1 MDTYIKVLN
10 FIQFKFKK
18 KNLKCGDIII
28 QENISNK
35 KDVQDYVLM
44 RICESE
50 IVLLGLF
57 KTEMNVYAHQ
67 GIIHKNPKCSFL
79 RRWRNI

>member
-1 MDTYIKVLN
+1 MLN
-10 FIQFKFKK
+10 FIPLQFKVKK
-18 KNLKCGDIII
+18 KNYKCGDIII
-28 QENISNK
+28 QQNMPSE
-35 KDVQDYVLM
+35 KDVQDSVLM
-44 RICESE
+44 RMCESE
-50 IVLLGLF
+50 IVLVGLF